1 VLDERNLVAK
11 AVAGNRRAF
20 ERLIRQC
27 QDDVYR
33 FLFRMTGSDHDLT
46 DDLLQETCIAAFEA
60 ISKFRG
66 ESLFRTW
73 MIGIATNIYRQS
85 LRKKSVNDRQHQ
97 LLCGLRSEND
107 SNKEV
112 ESGRR
117 EKTIQIAFRALA
129 QGQREALY
137 LREILGCSCAETAV
151 ILGISESSVKNRV
164 YHGRIRLRQILES
177 MENHGRAR
185 YVPDGCG

>member
-1 VLDERNLVAK
+1 MLDERKLVAK

-33 FLFRMTGSDHDLT
+33 FLFRMTGSDYDLT
-46 DDLLQETCIAAFEA
+46 ADLLQETCIAAFEA
-60 ISKFRG
+60 IGKFRG
-66 ESLFRTW
+66 ESRFRTW
-73 MIGIATNIYRQS
+73 LFGIATNIYRQS
-85 LRKKSVNDRQHQ
+85 LRKKTVSDRQHQ
-97 LLCGLRSEND
+97 LLCGLRSENATD
-107 SNKEV
+107 KEV
-112 ESGRR
+112 ELRRR
-117 EKTIQIAFRALA
+117 EKSVQVAFRALA

-177 MENHGRAR
+177 MENQGRAR
-185 YVPDGCG
+185 YVPDGCC